1 MTPLRCQYFMK
12 NLLRKFVFFCVF
24 GAFWAQM
31 YQKMRYI
38 FYFCASYAPRKGRPV
53 VLAKGI
59 SDMAGCASYAPRKGR
74 RKKFRTRYVQWVL
87 QRRFACLREKT
98 PQRYAAFT
106 WRGKPTRRLKTS
118 IGMLCFTVRRA
129 LLTTT
134 ICGQQPRRYAFWA
147 ARRGKNAARN
157 ATRRKKRNRAR
168 LLKTRDSQGC
178 NKKTFRR
185 ALSFDLTGEIAYN
198 LCITTCGVRRK
209 NKGVTVC

>member
-1 MTPLRCQYFMK
+1 MK

-24 GAFWAQM
+24 GAFLAQM
-31 YQKMRYI
+31 YQKMRYV
-38 FYFCASYAPRKGRPV
+38 FYC
-53 VLAKGI
+53 
-59 SDMAGCASYAPRKGR
+59 CASYAPRKGR

-106 WRGKPTRRLKTS
+106 WRGKPTRQLKTS

-157 ATRRKKRNRAR
+157 ATSAQKKRKRVR
-168 LLKTRDSQGC
+168 LLKTKASQGC

-198 LCITTCGVRRK
+198 LCIT
-209 NKGVTVC
+209 KGGG

>member
-1 MTPLRCQYFMK
+1 MTPPRCQYFMK

-24 GAFWAQM
+24 GAFLAQM
-31 YQKMRYI
+31 YQKMRHV
-38 FYFCASYAPRKGRPV
+38 FYF
-53 VLAKGI
+53 
-59 SDMAGCASYAPRKGR
+59 CASYAPRKGR

-147 ARRGKNAARN
+147 ARRGKNAAKN
-157 ATRRKKRNRAR
+157 ATRRKKRNRVR